1 MMSKE
6 VDKAIRWEMG
16 RTTRDIGGGGVRMK
30 RTIYVSAEDEA
41 VFEEAL
47 SFFGEDNVS
56 RLIIDALKTYI
67 AAKKTEEEVVLEVGT
82 WPAKGADEVFKI
94 AFKGRLLAEATTY
107 LGQTSSK
114 DDRGTDWQIFE
125 TSKGKF
131 LLWWRNWSRWENEST
146 TADYTVL
153 EELPAIGTSYFGEV
167 LYDVSSPVPGGLVSS
182 AAAVLGKDI
191 TQHLDI

>member
-1 MMSKE
+1 MSK
-6 VDKAIRWEMG
+6 K
-16 RTTRDIGGGGVRMK
+16 
-30 RTIYVSAEDEA
+30 TIYVKDADEA

-67 AAKKTEEEVVLEVGT
+67 AAKKTEEEITLEVGT
-82 WPAKGADEVFKI
+82 WPAKGADETHKI
-94 AFKGRLLAEATTY
+94 GFKGRLLAEATTY
-107 LGQTSSK
+107 LGQTSSS
-114 DDRGTDWQIFE
+114 DDRGTDWQLYE
-125 TSKGKF
+125 TAKGKY
-131 LLWWRNWSRWENEST
+131 LLWWRNWSRWENEPT
-146 TADYTVL
+146 TADYTIS
-153 EELPAIGTSYFGEV
+153 EELPTSGTAYFGEV